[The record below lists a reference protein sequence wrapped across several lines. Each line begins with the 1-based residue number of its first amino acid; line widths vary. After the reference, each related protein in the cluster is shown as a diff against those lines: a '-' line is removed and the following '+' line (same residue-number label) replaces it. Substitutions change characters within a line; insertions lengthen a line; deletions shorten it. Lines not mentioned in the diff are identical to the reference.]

1 MLAEDIHAEI
11 ISADSRQLFKYMDI
25 GTAKPSPED
34 RRRIKHYFVDEL
46 LPDRKFNAGEFGKL
60 GREIVE
66 DIFSRGKIPL
76 VVGGSGLYVQ
86 SLVDGFFEGPPEDV
100 AIRKSLYERL
110 RTEGPEPLLAELGKV
125 DPVSACRMLPSNTRR
140 IVRALEVFLLT
151 GIPISQMQESRVEI
165 DFVPCFTG
173 LQWDRK
179 LLYERINCRVDWMI
193 KQGLEEEVQEL
204 QKLGYTGE
212 LNSLQTVGYKEVFE
226 YLNGKTTH
234 ERMVELIKQNTR
246 RFAKRQLT
254 WFRRDKRIRWF
265 DVRSEEDLPA
275 VASRIC
281 RHFLE

>member
-165 DFVPCFTG
+165 DFVPSSPAC
-173 LQWDRK
+173 
-179 LLYERINCRVDWMI
+179 
-193 KQGLEEEVQEL
+193 
-204 QKLGYTGE
+204 
-212 LNSLQTVGYKEVFE
+212 
-226 YLNGKTTH
+226 NGTANFY
-234 ERMVELIKQNTR
+234 MSASI
-246 RFAKRQLT
+246 
-254 WFRRDKRIRWF
+254 
-265 DVRSEEDLPA
+265 A
-275 VASRIC
+275 VSIG
-281 RHFLE
+281 

>member
-1 MLAEDIHAEI
+1 
-11 ISADSRQLFKYMDI
+11 
-25 GTAKPSPED
+25 
-34 RRRIKHYFVDEL
+34 
-46 LPDRKFNAGEFGKL
+46 
-60 GREIVE
+60 
-66 DIFSRGKIPL
+66 
-76 VVGGSGLYVQ
+76 
-86 SLVDGFFEGPPEDV
+86 
-100 AIRKSLYERL
+100 
-110 RTEGPEPLLAELGKV
+110 
-125 DPVSACRMLPSNTRR
+125 
-140 IVRALEVFLLT
+140 
-151 GIPISQMQESRVEI
+151 
-165 DFVPCFTG
+165 
-173 LQWDRK
+173 
-179 LLYERINCRVDWMI
+179 MI